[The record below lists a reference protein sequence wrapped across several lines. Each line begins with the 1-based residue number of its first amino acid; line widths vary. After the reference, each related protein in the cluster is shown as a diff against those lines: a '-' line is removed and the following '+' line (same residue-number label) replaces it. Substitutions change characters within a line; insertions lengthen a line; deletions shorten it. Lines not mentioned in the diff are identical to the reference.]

1 MSYIVQYLR
10 QVVFVDLDQD
20 TPVDVEDA
28 GDASLVDPRAP
39 PHLCNFFSS
48 SIIPVSCPRWFL
60 HLPPGSPESQNPARI
75 QEESRKNQERIK
87 KESRKNP
94 EKIQKKSR
102 KNPGRI
108 KEESGKNQG
117 KIQQESGKN
126 PARIHEESSR
136 NRTRILENPGL
147 IHEESGKNPPPP
159 LKMPMT
165 AALEANPPKHL

>member
-94 EKIQKKSR
+94 EKIQEESR
-102 KNPGRI
+102 KNPVRI
-108 KEESGKNQG
+108 REKS
-117 KIQQESGKN
+117 SKN
-126 PARIHEESSR
+126 PARIRQESM
-136 NRTRILENPGL
+136 
-147 IHEESGKNPPPP
+147 KNPAGIGQESW
-159 LKMPMT
+159 KIQD
-165 AALEANPPKHL
+165 

>member
-94 EKIQKKSR
+94 EKIQ
-102 KNPGRI
+102 
-108 KEESGKNQG
+108 
-117 KIQQESGKN
+117 QESAKN

>member
-75 QEESRKNQERIK
+75 QEESRKNQERIQ
-87 KESRKNP
+87 KE
-94 EKIQKKSR
+94 SR

-159 LKMPMT
+159 LKTPMT